1 MACNSTCSFI
11 RRHMKCAKR
20 WIIWMRGNIIHTHTQ
35 KNTPTKSGWQKRTKQ
50 RLTPNHSRLGFFCV
64 QVYFEAKLFSIFFP
78 SCCCFLSFCF
88 YQLITYSFVIV
99 GSIFPENLK
108 WEKPRMNWSGRTAE
122 AAFKRAATCFN
133 SV

>member
-1 MACNSTCSFI
+1 MCETVDYLDEREHNT
-11 RRHMKCAKR
+11 
-20 WIIWMRGNIIHTHTQ
+20 HTHTQ
-35 KNTPTKSGWQKRTKQ
+35 KNTPTKSGWQKRTWL
-50 RLTPNHSRLGFFCV
+50 LTCV
-64 QVYFEAKLFSIFFP
+64 QVYFEAKLFSIFFS

>member
-1 MACNSTCSFI
+1 MCETVDYLDEREHNT
-11 RRHMKCAKR
+11 
-20 WIIWMRGNIIHTHTQ
+20 HTHTKEYTNQ
-35 KNTPTKSGWQKRTKQ
+35 KWLAEANKAETHTKPFTV
-50 RLTPNHSRLGFFCV
+50 RLLTCV
-64 QVYFEAKLFSIFFP
+64 QVYFEAKLFSIFFS